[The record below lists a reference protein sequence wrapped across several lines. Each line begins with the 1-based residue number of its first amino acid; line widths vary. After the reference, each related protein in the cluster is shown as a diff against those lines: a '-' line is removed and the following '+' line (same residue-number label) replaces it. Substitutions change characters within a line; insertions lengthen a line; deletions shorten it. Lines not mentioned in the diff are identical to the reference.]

1 MAERILQRQT
11 CLPKQRLTGAG
22 FRHPGLL
29 LVVLVILAGGP
40 LSPVMAAVRNP
51 AAEDLRLQPDP
62 RRIPALFDEAVEAW
76 VHNRNNMLAARAS
89 ALLEQEQSLSP
100 LMRQYVLYWK
110 VRVLLVRG
118 RADDLVQV
126 NDVVGQMQAGDPLTV
141 LAYAGLILQ
150 ADQQQM
156 KPALLAFLLQR
167 LADTLAVNN
176 DTGKGGGASV
186 SGGSV
191 ANAAAVAAAGSVEGL
206 LPLTEPLRLL
216 VFGRLLAA
224 GLVAEATEVLAAM
237 DIRYGG
243 YAAAVLRLAM
253 QPLAT
258 GPLPQALAWPQASP
272 DQRWT
277 PALRDQRQL
286 EIDSLRRL
294 GSETLMGQERRL
306 WNSTLHDHLLAIR
319 SWQSPR
325 LLRDTS
331 LLWRGK
337 LLIPDS
343 PVADESFR
351 EFVGCDGAD
360 NRVKH
365 CSAMALE
372 YLYPVFGS
380 KTLRETLV
388 GFNDLAQSNTGLQDA
403 LAELEWLIG
412 QQSGGLADDDQDGQ
426 YSLLDDNNPDTDS
439 GQDFNTGLSHGE
451 REYPLSELKRVSV
464 ALAEHVAILEQQQR
478 DELVQQILL
487 ALAERRQH
495 LAGYGRQ
502 LRAAAG
508 IGVLR
513 QP

>member
-1 MAERILQRQT
+1 MAKRILQRQT
-11 CLPKQRLTGAG
+11 NLPKQRLTGAG
-22 FRHPGLL
+22 FCYPGLL
-29 LVVLVILAGGP
+29 LVVLIVLAAGP
-40 LSPVMAAVRNP
+40 LSAVMAAVRNP
-51 AAEDLRLQPDP
+51 AAEDIRLLPDP
-62 RRIPALFDEAVEAW
+62 RQIPALFDDAVEAW
-76 VHNRNNMLAARAS
+76 VHNRNDVLAAKAS
-89 ALLEQEQSLSP
+89 ALLEQEKSLSP

-118 RADDLVQV
+118 QADDLVQV

-150 ADQQQM
+150 ADQQQI

-167 LADTLAVNN
+167 LTDTLAVKD
-176 DTGKGGGASV
+176 DTAVSGSV
-186 SGGSV
+186 SNV
-191 ANAAAVAAAGSVEGL
+191 APVSGAGPVEGL
-206 LPLTEPLRLL
+206 LSLTEPLRLL
-216 VFGRLLAA
+216 VFQRLLAA
-224 GLVAEATEVLAAM
+224 GLVAEATEVLVAM
-237 DIRYGG
+237 DLRYGG

-258 GPLPQALAWPQASP
+258 GPLPQALSWPQASS

-294 GSETLMGQERRL
+294 GSETLMGQERRR
-306 WNSTLHDHLLAIR
+306 WSSTIHDHLLAIR

-325 LLRDTS
+325 LLSDTS

-351 EFVGCDGAD
+351 VFVGCDGAD
-360 NRVKH
+360 SRVKH

-380 KTLRETLV
+380 KTLRETLA
-388 GFNDLAQSNTGLQDA
+388 GFNDLAQSSSGLQDS
-403 LAELEWLIG
+403 LSELEWLIE

-439 GQDFNTGLSHGE
+439 DQDFNTGLSHGE

-487 ALAERRQH
+487 SLAERRQH